1 MTYLRPC
8 EPPLAAQTRAK
19 LATLVLALV
28 LANPVTLPPAYVDE
42 LNLLNR
48 EVTTK
53 QPTDI
58 LRFCAD
64 YFNDRLAKRE
74 EADDDGPRS
83 KPLGGGFR
91 EPGFGASTRG
101 TEGSLFRSS
110 FADTSSEGLGASSS
124 SFGGLGGPGGSSSSS
139 EPPAPFTRR
148 TSVSAESIAPGAF
161 AGAASGVASNNLS
174 AEQLES
180 LYKSVSHNFLF
191 GNLDEEA
198 CRSVLQSLQEK
209 KCDSGETIITQ
220 GDEGDYFYIV
230 ESGAVE
236 FIKDGVKVN
245 SSGAGSSFG
254 ELALMYNAPRA
265 ATVVATQPC
274 VLWTL
279 DRVTFRKI
287 LLDGTHQ
294 RRSMYDGFLKE
305 VPILSDLGSY
315 ERNKLA
321 DALTSQVV
329 ESGTA
334 VITEG
339 EAGDSFYLVESG
351 EAEVTKKGEAGVV
364 ATLKQGDY
372 FGEVALLNDL
382 PRQAT
387 VTAKTKLKVATLG
400 KDGFQRLL
408 GPVLDHL
415 KENDPTK

>member
-1 MTYLRPC
+1 M
-8 EPPLAAQTRAK
+8 AK
-19 LATLVLALV
+19 RLMVISQPRRSFRILS
-28 LANPVTLPPAYVDE
+28 NPVTLPPAYVDE

-53 QPTDI
+53 RSRPT
-58 LRFCAD
+58 FCGSARTIST
-64 YFNDRLAKRE
+64 NGWPNEKRLTTT
-74 EADDDGPRS
+74 DPVP

-91 EPGFGASTRG
+91 EPGFGSSSRSTD
-101 TEGSLFRSS
+101 GSLFRSS
-110 FADTSSEGLGASSS
+110 FADTSSEG
-124 SFGGLGGPGGSSSSS
+124 PGSASS
-139 EPPAPFTRR
+139 EPAAPFTRR

-209 KCDSGETIITQ
+209 KCDSGEKIITQ

-245 SSGAGSSFG
+245 SSGPGSSFG

-274 VLWTL
+274 VLWSL

-329 ESGTA
+329 EPGTA

-339 EAGDSFYLVESG
+339 EAGDAFYLVESG
-351 EAEVTKKGEAGVV
+351 EAEVTKKGESGVV

>member
-1 MTYLRPC
+1 MAKRLMVISQ
-8 EPPLAAQTRAK
+8 PL
-19 LATLVLALV
+19 
-28 LANPVTLPPAYVDE
+28 TLPPAYVDE

-64 YFNDRLAKRE
+64 YFNERLAKRE

-91 EPGFGASTRG
+91 EPGFGSSSRSTD
-101 TEGSLFRSS
+101 GSLFRSS
-110 FADTSSEGLGASSS
+110 FADTSSEG
-124 SFGGLGGPGGSSSSS
+124 PGSASS
-139 EPPAPFTRR
+139 EPAAPFTRR

-209 KCDSGETIITQ
+209 KCDSGEKIITQ

-245 SSGAGSSFG
+245 SSGPGSSFG

-274 VLWTL
+274 VLWSL

-329 ESGTA
+329 EPGTA

-339 EAGDSFYLVESG
+339 EAGDAFYLVESG
-351 EAEVTKKGEAGVV
+351 EAEVTKKGESGVV

>member
-1 MTYLRPC
+1 MVISQPRRSFRILS
-8 EPPLAAQTRAK
+8 
-19 LATLVLALV
+19 
-28 LANPVTLPPAYVDE
+28 NPVTLPPAYVDE

-64 YFNDRLAKRE
+64 YFNERLAKRE

-91 EPGFGASTRG
+91 EPGFGSSSRSTD
-101 TEGSLFRSS
+101 GSLFRSS
-110 FADTSSEGLGASSS
+110 FADTSSEG
-124 SFGGLGGPGGSSSSS
+124 PGSASS
-139 EPPAPFTRR
+139 EPAAPFTRR

-209 KCDSGETIITQ
+209 KCDSGEKIITQ

-245 SSGAGSSFG
+245 SSGPGSSFG

-274 VLWTL
+274 VLWSL

-294 RRSMYDGFLKE
+294 RRPMYDGFLKE

-329 ESGTA
+329 EPGTA

-339 EAGDSFYLVESG
+339 EAGDAFYLVESG
-351 EAEVTKKGEAGVV
+351 EAEVTKKGESGVV

>member
-1 MTYLRPC
+1 M
-8 EPPLAAQTRAK
+8 
-19 LATLVLALV
+19 
-28 LANPVTLPPAYVDE
+28 TLPPAYVDE

-64 YFNDRLAKRE
+64 YFNERLAKRE

-91 EPGFGASTRG
+91 EPGFGSSSRSTD
-101 TEGSLFRSS
+101 GSLFRSS
-110 FADTSSEGLGASSS
+110 FADTSSEG
-124 SFGGLGGPGGSSSSS
+124 PGSASS
-139 EPPAPFTRR
+139 EPAAPFTRR

-209 KCDSGETIITQ
+209 KCDSGEKIITQ

-245 SSGAGSSFG
+245 SSGPGSSFG

-274 VLWTL
+274 VLWSL

-329 ESGTA
+329 EPGTA

-339 EAGDSFYLVESG
+339 EAGDAFYLVESG
-351 EAEVTKKGEAGVV
+351 EAEVTKKGESGVV

>member
-1 MTYLRPC
+1 M
-8 EPPLAAQTRAK
+8 AK
-19 LATLVLALV
+19 RLMVISQPRRSFRILS
-28 LANPVTLPPAYVDE
+28 NPVTLPPAYVDE

-64 YFNDRLAKRE
+64 YFNERLAKRE

-91 EPGFGASTRG
+91 EPGFGSSSRSTD
-101 TEGSLFRSS
+101 GSLFRSS
-110 FADTSSEGLGASSS
+110 FADTSSEG
-124 SFGGLGGPGGSSSSS
+124 PGSASS
-139 EPPAPFTRR
+139 EPAAPFTRR

-209 KCDSGETIITQ
+209 KCDSGEKIITQ

-245 SSGAGSSFG
+245 SSGPGSSFG

-274 VLWTL
+274 VLWSL

-329 ESGTA
+329 EPGTA

-339 EAGDSFYLVESG
+339 EAGDAFYLVESG
-351 EAEVTKKGEAGVV
+351 EAEVTKKGESGVV

>member
-1 MTYLRPC
+1 M
-8 EPPLAAQTRAK
+8 AM
-19 LATLVLALV
+19 
-28 LANPVTLPPAYVDE
+28 TLPPAYVDE

-74 EADDDGPRS
+74 EADDDGPHS
-83 KPLGGGFR
+83 KPQSTFR
-91 EPGFGASTRG
+91 EPGFASSQPQ
-101 TEGSLFRSS
+101 GSLFRSS
-110 FADTSSEGLGASSS
+110 FADESA
-124 SFGGLGGPGGSSSSS
+124 GPAADSKAA
-139 EPPAPFTRR
+139 PPFTRR

-209 KCDSGETIITQ
+209 KCAAGEEIITQ

-230 ESGAVE
+230 ESGGVE

-274 VLWTL
+274 VLWSL

-294 RRSMYDGFLKE
+294 RRSMYDGFLRE
-305 VPILSDLGSY
+305 VPILKDLGSY

-329 ESGTA
+329 EPGTA
-334 VITEG
+334 VIVEG
-339 EAGDSFYLVESG
+339 EAGDAFYLVESG
-351 EAEVTKKGEAGVV
+351 EAEVTKKGDGVV
-364 ATLKQGDY
+364 ATLQQGDY

>member
-1 MTYLRPC
+1 MIAQTL
-8 EPPLAAQTRAK
+8 AQTRNPRANS
-19 LATLVLALV
+19 LRSFWRSFAP

-74 EADDDGPRS
+74 EADDDGPHS
-83 KPLGGGFR
+83 KPLGTGFR
-91 EPGFGASTRG
+91 DPGFGSSFRG

-110 FADTSSEGLGASSS
+110 FADNSSD
-124 SFGGLGGPGGSSSSS
+124 GGPGGPGSS
-139 EPPAPFTRR
+139 EPAAPFTRR

-209 KCDSGETIITQ
+209 KCGSGEEIITQ

-329 ESGTA
+329 EAGTA

-339 EAGDSFYLVESG
+339 EAGDAFYLVESG
-351 EAEVTKKGEAGVV
+351 EAEVTKKGESGVV

>member
-1 MTYLRPC
+1 MRTIESRGD
-8 EPPLAAQTRAK
+8 EANG
-19 LATLVLALV
+19 VL
-28 LANPVTLPPAYVDE
+28 TLPPAYVDE

-91 EPGFGASTRG
+91 EPGFGGASRG

-110 FADTSSEGLGASSS
+110 FADNSAE
-124 SFGGLGGPGGSSSSS
+124 GPGSAPS
-139 EPPAPFTRR
+139 EPTTAPPFTRR

-209 KCDSGETIITQ
+209 KCDTGEEIITQ

-274 VLWTL
+274 VLWSL

-329 ESGTA
+329 EAGTA

-339 EAGDSFYLVESG
+339 EAGDAFYLVESG

-415 KENDPTK
+415 KQNDPTK

>member
-1 MTYLRPC
+1 MVISQPRRSFRILS
-8 EPPLAAQTRAK
+8 
-19 LATLVLALV
+19 
-28 LANPVTLPPAYVDE
+28 NPVTLPPAYVDE

-64 YFNDRLAKRE
+64 YFNERLAKRE

-91 EPGFGASTRG
+91 EPGFGSSSRSTD
-101 TEGSLFRSS
+101 GSLFRSS
-110 FADTSSEGLGASSS
+110 FADTSSEG
-124 SFGGLGGPGGSSSSS
+124 PGSASS
-139 EPPAPFTRR
+139 EPAAPFTRR

-209 KCDSGETIITQ
+209 KCDSGEKIITQ

-245 SSGAGSSFG
+245 SSGPGSSFG

-274 VLWTL
+274 VLWSL

-329 ESGTA
+329 EPGTA

-339 EAGDSFYLVESG
+339 EAGDAFYLVESG
-351 EAEVTKKGEAGVV
+351 EAEVTKKGESGVV

>member
-1 MTYLRPC
+1 MKGLDDNSSPKAHT
-8 EPPLAAQTRAK
+8 
-19 LATLVLALV
+19 
-28 LANPVTLPPAYVDE
+28 NPVSLPPAYVDE

-48 EVTTK
+48 EVTAK
-53 QPTDI
+53 QPKDI

-83 KPLGGGFR
+83 KPTSSSAPSATAFAPSAG
-91 EPGFGASTRG
+91 
-101 TEGSLFRSS
+101 LFKSS
-110 FADTSSEGLGASSS
+110 FS
-124 SFGGLGGPGGSSSSS
+124 GGPASDPSDQ
-139 EPPAPFTRR
+139 EPPRFTRR

-161 AGAASGVASNNLS
+161 AGAASGTASNNLS

-191 GNLDEEA
+191 ANLDEEA

-209 KCDSGETIITQ
+209 KVAEGEVIITQ

-236 FIKDGVKVN
+236 FIKDGAKVN
-245 SSGAGSSFG
+245 ASGPGSSFG

-265 ATVVATQPC
+265 ATVTATQPAT
-274 VLWTL
+274 LWSL

-321 DALTSQVV
+321 DALTSQVF
-329 ESGTA
+329 EPGLA

-339 EAGDSFYLVESG
+339 EAGDAFYLVESG
-351 EAEVTKKGEAGVV
+351 EAEVTKAGEGVV
-364 ATLKQGDY
+364 KQLKQGDY

-387 VTAKTKLKVATLG
+387 VTAKSKLKVATLG

-415 KENDPTK
+415 KENDPTR

>member
-1 MTYLRPC
+1 M
-8 EPPLAAQTRAK
+8 
-19 LATLVLALV
+19 
-28 LANPVTLPPAYVDE
+28 TLPPAYVDE

-83 KPLGGGFR
+83 RPLGEFR
-91 EPGFGASTRG
+91 DPGFGSSFQNS
-101 TEGSLFRSS
+101 EGSLFRSS
-110 FADTSSEGLGASSS
+110 FTDKGDHAPDAHAGGA
-124 SFGGLGGPGGSSSSS
+124 
-139 EPPAPFTRR
+139 PPPFTRR

-209 KCDSGETIITQ
+209 KTVAGEEIITQ

-274 VLWTL
+274 VLWSL

-329 ESGTA
+329 EAGTA

-339 EAGDSFYLVESG
+339 EAGDAFYLVESG

-364 ATLKQGDY
+364 VTLKQGDY

-415 KENDPTK
+415 KENDPTR

>member
-1 MTYLRPC
+1 M
-8 EPPLAAQTRAK
+8 AK
-19 LATLVLALV
+19 RLMVISQPRRSFRILS
-28 LANPVTLPPAYVDE
+28 NPVTLPPAYVDE

-64 YFNDRLAKRE
+64 YFNERLAKRE

-91 EPGFGASTRG
+91 EPGFGSSSRSTD
-101 TEGSLFRSS
+101 GSLFRSS
-110 FADTSSEGLGASSS
+110 FADTSSEG
-124 SFGGLGGPGGSSSSS
+124 PGSASS
-139 EPPAPFTRR
+139 EPAAPFTRR

-209 KCDSGETIITQ
+209 KCDSGEKIITQ
-220 GDEGDYFYIV
+220 GDEGDYFYIM

-245 SSGAGSSFG
+245 SSGPGSSFG
-254 ELALMYNAPRA
+254 ELALMYNAPRV

-274 VLWTL
+274 VLWSL

-329 ESGTA
+329 EPGTA

-339 EAGDSFYLVESG
+339 EAGDAFYLVESG
-351 EAEVTKKGEAGVV
+351 EAEVTKKGESGVV